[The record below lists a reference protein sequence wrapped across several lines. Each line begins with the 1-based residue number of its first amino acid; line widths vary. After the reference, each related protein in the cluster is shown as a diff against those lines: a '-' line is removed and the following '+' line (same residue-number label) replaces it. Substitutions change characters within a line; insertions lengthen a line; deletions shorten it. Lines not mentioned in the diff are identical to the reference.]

1 MNRPLLALGLS
12 LLAASRA
19 GAYESALIDGVPHVR
34 QKPDFC
40 GEACAEMALRRL
52 GLPVD
57 QDAVFHAAHV
67 DPALGRGAVT
77 GELADGLRRLGFEV
91 GQVFRSFDAK
101 SEASVVEAE
110 WRALHRDLVE
120 RIPSIVCMHYDD
132 SPAATEHFRLILG
145 YDERTDEVIF
155 HEPAEA
161 NGAYRRMK
169 RPLFLRLWSFR
180 PRAGVRTLIRLRL
193 ELRQFAAPA
202 PERKP
207 TDADLAQHVMQL
219 QQKLPWKGFTVALSK
234 PFVVVGDEAPETVR
248 KRARETVHW
257 TAERLKRDFFEAD
270 PEEIIDVWVLKDRAS
285 YLKAAWKI
293 FGDRPATPYG
303 YYLANQKAMVM
314 NIGPGAGT
322 LVHELVHP
330 YVRANF
336 PASPAWFNEGL
347 ASLYERPADKD
358 GHLWGLPN
366 WRLPGLQAAL
376 QRNEVPSLRSLMALD
391 EASFYDDDTG
401 VHYAQARYLLYYL
414 QEKGLL
420 PQYVREF
427 RAGHASDPS
436 GFATLQKTL
445 GESDMPG
452 FERRWRRFV
461 AALQFR

>member
-1 MNRPLLALGLS
+1 MNRLLLALSLS

-19 GAYESALIDGVPHVR
+19 GAYESALIEGVPHVQ

-40 GEACAEMALRRL
+40 GEACAEMALRKL
-52 GLPVD
+52 GRPVD
-57 QDAVFHAAHV
+57 QDAVFHAARV

-77 GELADGLRRLGFEV
+77 SELAGGLRRLGFEV
-91 GQVFRSFDAK
+91 GQVWRSFDAG
-101 SEASVVEAE
+101 SEASTVEAE
-110 WRALHRDLVE
+110 WRALHRDLVAQ
-120 RIPSIVCMHYDD
+120 IPSIVCMHYDH
-132 SPAATEHFRLILG
+132 SPKTTEHFRLILG
-145 YDERTDEVIF
+145 YDERTDEVVY

-169 RPLFLRLWSFR
+169 RPLFLKLWTFR
-180 PRAGVRTLIRLRL
+180 PRADQRTLIRMRL
-193 ELRQFAAPA
+193 ELKQFSAPA
-202 PERKP
+202 PQSKP
-207 TDADLAQHVMQL
+207 TDAELAQHVIQL
-219 QQKLPWKGFTVALSK
+219 KEKLPWKGFTVALSR

-257 TAERLKRDFFEAD
+257 AVERLRRDFFEAD

-285 YLKAAWKI
+285 YLKVAWQV

-303 YYLANQKAMVM
+303 YYLADRKAMVM

-322 LVHELVHP
+322 LVHEMVHP

-347 ASLYERPADKD
+347 ASLYERPVDKG

-376 QRNEVPSLRSLMALD
+376 RRNEVPSLRSLMALD
-391 EASFYDDDTG
+391 EASFYDDDAGT
-401 VHYAQARYLLYYL
+401 HYAQARYLIYYL

-420 PQYVREF
+420 PKYVREF
-427 RAGHASDPS
+427 RAGHEADPS
-436 GFATLQKTL
+436 GFAALQETL
-445 GESDMPG
+445 GERDMPG
-452 FERRWRRFV
+452 FERRWRQFV
-461 AALQFR
+461 AALQLR